1 MELKS
6 LSIRKRSSYE
16 TEKGFT
22 GELETTS
29 PTSEVKIRLSD
40 AQCREILRIAGVG
53 IKEAAAETA
62 AFLISEASLVAEG
75 RLLEVDNV

>member
-6 LSIRKRSSYE
+6 LRISKRQNWE

-22 GELETTS
+22 GELETVS

-62 AFLISEASLVAEG
+62 AFLTSEAALVAEG